1 MEIGV
6 HRLRQLD
13 VRIDW
18 DDLPASQWVERP
30 ALDPVDQLQGPV
42 EMLDERSAAL
52 DPITVIAIKH
62 AAYFADLGMMDMPAH
77 NTVDL
82 TTDRLV
88 RHGLGKGRHV
98 LHGILDAVLEMCR
111 QRPIRVAKPPPNDV
125 EMAVEP
131 QPGGVRAR
139 ARHPPPTG
147 RLGKPIN

>member
-88 RHGLGKGRHV
+88 RHGSAK
-98 LHGILDAVLEMCR
+98 DAMYCTAFLTRCLR
-111 QRPIRVAKPPPNDV
+111 CADSDQY
-125 EMAVEP
+125 
-131 QPGGVRAR
+131 G
-139 ARHPPPTG
+139 
-147 RLGKPIN
+147 